1 MFLHR
6 HSLAHPHGSK
16 SAPSVATAVRW
27 EALHAFCRANGW
39 GLIENDSQAL
49 APWAQEIWAGHLQ
62 SRLLIQVQHGT
73 GICLGFVW
81 WFLWKV
87 SPISRNQKY
96 QNCISN
102 SPTQDIKWLKWDK
115 SQRQVTTGVLFV
127 APPVDHP
134 MLGFPDDMLTFFVDV
149 GLHWALNEV

>member
-1 MFLHR
+1 MWNKR
-6 HSLAHPHGSK
+6 HSMAQPKNGSK
-16 SAPSVATAVRW
+16 TAPCCHLSDEKRKASGQMVGAS
-27 EALHAFCRANGW
+27 NDIGP
-39 GLIENDSQAL
+39 GL
-49 APWAQEIWAGHLQ
+49 EIWAGHLQ
-62 SRLLIQVQHGT
+62 SHWFVDRSAT
-73 GICLGFVW
+73 CLGFAW
-81 WFLWKV
+81 DLFGDFFWKV
-87 SPISRNQKY
+87 SPISRNYISKLDS
-96 QNCISN
+96 SN